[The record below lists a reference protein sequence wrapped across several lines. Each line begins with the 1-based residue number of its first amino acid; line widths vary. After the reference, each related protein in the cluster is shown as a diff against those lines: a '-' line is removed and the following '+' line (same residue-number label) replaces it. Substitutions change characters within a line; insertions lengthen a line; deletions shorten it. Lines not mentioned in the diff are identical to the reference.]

1 MGTDLRGVL
10 TRRSI
15 AVALRA
21 RADLRGDGAVSA
33 AHATAP
39 GSRLL
44 SVEEARAAV
53 LAAVPGPTEPE
64 IAYLSEALGRVLAEP
79 VISTTALPPWDNSA
93 MDGYAIR
100 AADVDAATEDAPV
113 RLEVIGDVAAGKAP
127 DVEVRRGTAVRI
139 ATGAPIPAGATAVVP
154 VEATTPLDADG
165 AAGPR
170 GRDATGP
177 LPAACLVHEAVPR
190 RRRRSGGPAATWR
203 EGVTV
208 LEAGRTLSAQAVALA
223 AGAGVPQ
230 LTVHRR
236 PRVAVLATG
245 DEVVPAGQRPG
256 SGRHP
261 RRERPGRRGARRRRR
276 RGAAGARDREGP
288 ARGRR
293 VAAVRRPGRAAPTRS
308 SSRAACRSGRTT
320 S

>member
-1 MGTDLRGVL
+1 
-10 TRRSI
+10 
-15 AVALRA
+15 
-21 RADLRGDGAVSA
+21 
-33 AHATAP
+33 
-39 GSRLL
+39 
-44 SVEEARAAV
+44 
-53 LAAVPGPTEPE
+53 
-64 IAYLSEALGRVLAEP
+64 
-79 VISTTALPPWDNSA
+79 

-177 LPAACLVHEAVPR
+177 QPAACLVHEAVPVGGSIR
-190 RRRRSGGPAATWR
+190 R
-203 EGVTV
+203 
-208 LEAGRTLSAQAVALA
+208 AGSDLRGERHGARGRPDLSAQAVALA

-245 DEVVPAGQRPG
+245 DEVGPPVRTWVRRASPTRTAPASRRSSPTPARSRRP
-256 SGRHP
+256 
-261 RRERPGRRGARRRRR
+261 
-276 RGAAGARDREGP
+276 RDREGP

-293 VAAVRRPGRAAPTRS
+293 VPAVRRARRGRRRDRRR
-308 SSRAACRSGRTT
+308 RAACRSGRTT

>member
-1 MGTDLRGVL
+1 V
-10 TRRSI
+10 
-15 AVALRA
+15 RA
-21 RADLRGDGAVSA
+21 AG
-33 AHATAP
+33 ATAP

-79 VISTTALPPWDNSA
+79 VVSTTALPPWDNSA

-100 AADVDAATEDAPV
+100 SADVAEATEDAPV

-139 ATGAPIPAGATAVVP
+139 ATGAPVPAGATAVVP
-154 VEATTPLDADG
+154 VEATTPLDAGG

-177 LPAACLVHEAVPR
+177 LPAACLVHESFER
-190 RRRRSGGPAATWR
+190 
-203 EGVTV
+203 
-208 LEAGRTLSAQAVALA
+208 LA
-223 AGAGVPQ
+223 
-230 LTVHRR
+230 
-236 PRVAVLATG
+236 
-245 DEVVPAGQRPG
+245 
-256 SGRHP
+256 
-261 RRERPGRRGARRRRR
+261 
-276 RGAAGARDREGP
+276 
-288 ARGRR
+288 
-293 VAAVRRPGRAAPTRS
+293 
-308 SSRAACRSGRTT
+308 CT